1 MALSRD
7 PEKVLSEVLSQARA
21 RDDVLEGAQR
31 LIDDYPGSWY
41 SHKGEIGERT
51 LDTKNA
57 AFEHLSSEM
66 SQLVWS
72 NPRWRVSTRRPRAQ
86 ELVAEAMH
94 WGMDSWTRDSD
105 LKTTLED
112 LAVDYEFA
120 WFVGHVTAQPVPES
134 YEPEDPILFPQVSR
148 LSQWDFGQDHL
159 APTTRRA
166 RMQWHRYRIDKED
179 ALERALEDRNK
190 PRDKRE
196 GWDVSAIRGLSET
209 SIADSWLRNS
219 RRGEVMGS
227 MEGAGYDTPDR
238 KQIEVVEVYFPGM
251 LLPGKPGPD
260 DGFNGVIAT
269 YGVPSGQD
277 ATGAVE
283 IRKPRPFFGPRWGP
297 YVVCGC
303 YIVPNRPWPLSHL
316 VACAPANEAARL
328 TTAAVNAQVRA
339 YKRLGITNDAQL
351 ANLIQSKPNET
362 IHTYQHHNL
371 DQAFREFETGGTTRD
386 NVLAEQR
393 AQMQSDRMMGFSEN
407 QRGITTGD
415 TAREVEYANLGV
427 QAKQGYRRAR
437 YQDGVRR
444 IGKTVAWYLYH
455 TDEIVMPLGEEAINA
470 LKLEPE
476 EEAWFVGGRHDA
488 GSGMTFDDLGLEI
501 EPLSMERPS
510 EQLLMRHG
518 ELLTNIASLAPTFP
532 MLAQVGADVKGF
544 IDAYGESYGY
554 NKLSRLFPGIESV
567 DWSEMQAS
575 EVEPRLVRDVGLR
588 GLQKAF
594 GGGGAGGGG
603 GRAPGGGGGPR
614 PTQSAPSSPSFGGG
628 GKPKSQGAPG
638 GGGGERKARVGA

>member
-1 MALSRD
+1 MLSRD
-7 PEKVLSEVLSQARA
+7 PEKVLAEVLSQARA
-21 RDDVLEGAQR
+21 RDSVLEGAQK
-31 LIDDYPGSWY
+31 LIDEYPGSWY
-41 SHKGEIGERT
+41 SHKGELGERT
-51 LDTKNA
+51 FDTKNA

-66 SQLVWS
+66 SQLVWA

-86 ELVAEAMH
+86 QLVAEAMN

-112 LAVDYEFA
+112 YAVDYEFA
-120 WFVGHVTAQPVPES
+120 WFIGHVTAQPVPES
-134 YEPEDPILFPQVSR
+134 YEAEDPILYPQVSR

-179 ALERALEDRNK
+179 LLERAMDDRAQ

-196 GWDVSAIRGLSET
+196 GWDVNAIRGLHET
-209 SIADSWLRNS
+209 SMADSWLRHT
-219 RRGEVMGS
+219 RRGDELGT

-238 KQIEVVEVYFPGM
+238 KQVEVVEVYFPGM

-260 DGFNGVIAT
+260 EGFNGVIAT
-269 YGVPSGQD
+269 YGVPTGSD

-303 YIVPNRPWPLSHL
+303 YIVPNRCWPLSHL

-351 ANLIQSKPNET
+351 ASIIQSKPNDT
-362 IHTYQHHNL
+362 IHTHVTHNIE
-371 DQAFREFETGGTTRD
+371 QSFREFEIGGTTRD

-393 AQMQSDRMMGFSEN
+393 AQMQADRMMGFSEN

-427 QAKQGYRRAR
+427 EAKQGYRRAR
-437 YQDGVRR
+437 FQDGVRR

-455 TDEIVMPLGEEAINA
+455 TDEIVMPLGEEAITA
-470 LKLEPE
+470 LGLEE
-476 EEAWFVGGRHDA
+476 DEEAWFVGGRYDT
-488 GSGMTFDDLGLEI
+488 GSGLTFDDLGLEI
-501 EPLSMERPS
+501 EPMSMERPS
-510 EQLLMRHG
+510 EQLLMRHS
-518 ELLTNIASLAPTFP
+518 ELLANVAQLAQAFP
-532 MLAQVGADVKGF
+532 MLAQVGADLKGY

-567 DWSEMQAS
+567 DWSQMQPE
-575 EVEPRLVRDVGLR
+575 EVAPRLVRDVGIQ

-594 GGGGAGGGG
+594 SVGG
-603 GRAPGGGGGPR
+603 GGGGGPR
-614 PTQSAPSSPSFGGG
+614 PSQPSGAQFSPGRGPQSMPSA
-628 GKPKSQGAPG
+628 KAGA
-638 GGGGERKARVGA
+638 